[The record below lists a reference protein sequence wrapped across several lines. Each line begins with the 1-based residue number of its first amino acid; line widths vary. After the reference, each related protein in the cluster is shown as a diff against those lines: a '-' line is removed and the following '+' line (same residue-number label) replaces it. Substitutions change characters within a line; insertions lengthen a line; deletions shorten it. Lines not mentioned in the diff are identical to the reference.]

1 MYLSQLGQISL
12 TVSELARSVPFYRDV
27 LGLYL
32 LFEAPPKMAFFD
44 LDGVRLMMTEPE
56 DGRPIANSVLYFKTD
71 DIEAGYDELVDQGVS
86 MLGEPHL
93 VAKMQDH
100 DLWMTFFH
108 DPDQNVLA
116 LMAEQPKS

>member
-1 MYLSQLGQISL
+1 MWLSMLGQISL
-12 TVSELARSVPFYRDV
+12 TVSDVKRSVPFYRDV

-44 LDGVRLMMTEPE
+44 LDGVRLMVTEPE
-56 DGRPIANSVLYFKTD
+56 EGQEIKNSVLYFKTD
-71 DIEAGYDELVDQGVS
+71 DIELGYNELVDQGVS

-100 DLWMTFFH
+100 DLWMTFFN
-108 DPDQNVLA
+108 DPDGNTLA
-116 LMAEQPKS
+116 LMAEKPN